1 MNFYFLYDLPNWLF
15 ASVIILFFVI
25 FGLIGLMLTRK
36 FVKRLHHTDQSHN
49 DIVSY
54 YLAAMTVFYGITLG
68 LVAAGTWNTYSSLN
82 NKVDEEAQVVAS
94 IYRDVRAY
102 PDTLKS
108 KLQHDLKNYVDN
120 VIHVSWPQQ
129 RMGVLPTQSGLYLD
143 TFQNHLM
150 SYKPET
156 IRDQVIE
163 AEVFRQ
169 FNNLVEA
176 RRSRINST
184 HTGLPAVMW
193 TLVVIGAMVC
203 IVVSW
208 FFDVKNFAMHVAMT
222 ILLAGLLGLM
232 IYLIGTM
239 DNPFR
244 GKINVTPA
252 ALEMLYHQMV
262 KHP

>member
-15 ASVIILFFVI
+15 ASVIILFFVS
-25 FGLIGLMLTRK
+25 FGLIGLVLTRK
-36 FVKRLHHTDQSHN
+36 VIKRLHHADQAHN

-68 LVAAGTWNTYSSLN
+68 LVAAGTWNTYSGLN

-94 IYRDVRAY
+94 IYRDVRGY
-102 PDTLKS
+102 PDTLKT

-120 VIHVSWPQQ
+120 VIHVSWPMQ
-129 RMGVLPTQSGLYLD
+129 RKGLLPTQSGLYLD
-143 TFQNHLM
+143 TFQTHLM
-150 SYKPET
+150 SYSPQN
-156 IRDQVIE
+156 IRDQVLE

-169 FNNLVEA
+169 FNNLVET

-184 HTGLPAVMW
+184 HTGLPAVLW
-193 TLVVIGAMVC
+193 TLVVIGGLVC

-208 FFDVKNFAMHVAMT
+208 FFDVKSFAMHVAMT
-222 ILLAGLLGLM
+222 ILLSGLLGLM

-244 GKINVTPA
+244 GKISVTPA
-252 ALEMLYHQMV
+252 ALEMLYHQMI
-262 KHP
+262 KRP

>member
-15 ASVIILFFVI
+15 ASVIILFFVS
-25 FGLIGLMLTRK
+25 FGLIGLILSRK
-36 FVKRLHHTDQSHN
+36 IIKRLHQADQAHN

-94 IYRDVRAY
+94 IYRDVRGY
-102 PDTLKS
+102 PDTLKR
-108 KLQHDLKNYVDN
+108 KLQRDLRNYVHN
-120 VIHVSWPQQ
+120 VIYVSWPQQ
-129 RMGVLPTQSGLYLD
+129 RKGLLPTQSGLYLD
-143 TFQNHLM
+143 TFQTHLM
-150 SYKPET
+150 SYRPQT
-156 IRDQVIE
+156 IRDQILE

-169 FNNLVEA
+169 YNNLVEA

-184 HTGLPAVMW
+184 HTGLPAVLW
-193 TLVVIGAMVC
+193 TLVVIGGMVC

-208 FFDVKNFAMHVAMT
+208 FFDVKSFAMHASMT
-222 ILLAGLLGLM
+222 VLLAGLLGLM

-244 GKINVTPA
+244 GKISVTPA
-252 ALEMLYHQMV
+252 ALEMVYHQMV
-262 KHP
+262 KN